1 MRASALAVLPLLAL
15 TACGTSST
23 TSNSSGGSAS
33 NISVVSGNTS
43 CEVARTSLPAGKVTF
58 DVRNSG
64 DDVTEVYVYGKG
76 SDGEFN
82 KVVGEVEN
90 IAPGTSRDF
99 PVTVSSG
106 EYQVACKPGQK
117 GDGIRTTLT
126 VAGGTTSTE
135 STESAAASAYD
146 REVEVSAK
154 DFSFT
159 GLAGFTAKV
168 GEKIEFKLA
177 NDGATAH
184 ELELFDPAGKEIGE
198 VGSTQPGKEGEVIV
212 TLATAGTYRFVCG
225 ISDHAD
231 RGMTG
236 TFVVS

>member
-1 MRASALAVLPLLAL
+1 MRASAFAVLPLLAL

-23 TSNSSGGSAS
+23 TSGTAGGSTDV
-33 NISVVSGNTS
+33 SVVSGNTT
-43 CEVARTSLPAGKVTF
+43 CEVARTSLAAGKVTF

-76 SDGEFN
+76 SDGEFT

-99 PVTVSSG
+99 PVTVTSG

-126 VAGGTTSTE
+126 VTGGTTSTE
-135 STESAAASAYD
+135 GAAAPAYD

-154 DFSFT
+154 DFSFN
-159 GLAGFTAKV
+159 GLSGFTAKV

-177 NDGATAH
+177 NDGGTAH

-212 TLATAGTYRFVCG
+212 TLATAGTYRFLCG